1 MTVSTFTLPTSING
15 SGTTGPFT
23 TGFPVRDQTWL
34 VVKKVLIADGTS
46 TTLTLTTDYT
56 VSGVGGATADVTTV
70 ASVSAA
76 YKIVLDLNVPIT
88 QLTDYEENDPFPAET
103 HEAALDKLT
112 FIAAQ
117 TNTKVGKSIRIPST
131 ESTTVELPVA
141 SARASKALVF
151 DASGNVGVSIDNYE
165 DQADDAAISAAAAAA
180 SAGSAST
187 SASTATTQAGIATTQ
202 AGIATTA
209 ANTAA
214 AAVASALWRGMVRIT
229 SADSPYTVAQAQ
241 NGYLIVCD
249 SSGGAITVNLPTIA
263 GLTLPFTLG
272 VQLDTGSNQVT
283 LARGGSDTI
292 DGGTTYPLAVAGQGV
307 QLLPTTATSPDE
319 WEVMPFGVQG
329 GNYTLDSFTGDGT
342 TDDFVL
348 SVDPGSANNVAF
360 YEGGVRQK
368 PGTDYTL
375 SGMTVTRTTPPVAAI
390 DIFVVSG
397 SSLSIGTPADGT
409 VTEAKHNSG
418 AATSGQVLTADGAG
432 GASYEDAGGGIPLSR
447 SVSNTLTFAA
457 SDNGK
462 FILHP
467 SADTTARTWTIDS
480 NANLALAVGTCI
492 TIVNQNSAGVITV
505 AITADTLRLAGSTS
519 TGSRSIAANG
529 VATIIKVATTEWYI
543 SGSGVT

>member
-76 YKIVLDLNVPIT
+76 YRIVLDLNVPIT
-88 QLTDYEENDPFPAET
+88 QTVDYEENDPFPAET

-112 FIAAQ
+112 FIAKQIGTAQ
-117 TNTKVGKSIRIPST
+117 DKAIRIPNT
-131 ESTTVELPVA
+131 ESTTVQLPVS
-141 SARASKALVF
+141 SARANKALVF
-151 DASGNVGVSIDNYE
+151 DASGNVGVSIDDYE

-209 ANTAA
+209 ASTAA

-249 SSGGAITVNLPTIA
+249 SSGGAIAVNLPTIA

-292 DGGTTYPLAVAGQGV
+292 DGGTTYPLALAGQGV

-375 SGMTVTRTTPPVAAI
+375 SGMTVTRTTPACR
-390 DIFVVSG
+390 G
-397 SSLSIGTPADGT
+397 
-409 VTEAKHNSG
+409 
-418 AATSGQVLTADGAG
+418 
-432 GASYEDAGGGIPLSR
+432 Y
-447 SVSNTLTFAA
+447 
-457 SDNGK
+457 
-462 FILHP
+462 
-467 SADTTARTWTIDS
+467 
-480 NANLALAVGTCI
+480 
-492 TIVNQNSAGVITV
+492 
-505 AITADTLRLAGSTS
+505 
-519 TGSRSIAANG
+519 
-529 VATIIKVATTEWYI
+529 
-543 SGSGVT
+543 